1 MSSGMPTRQDILLY
15 RHSMSSYG
23 ETTGTRICDMLLEQ
37 LTETERLS
45 SLVKSNDNTLAEFGV
60 ADLDALIDKVSRK
73 YRRYQLALAAI
84 RNTVELIE
92 EDDGPATTDE
102 ARPAPD
108 SPADSEDGS
117 PGSVDN

>member
-1 MSSGMPTRQDILLY
+1 MPTRQDILLY

-45 SLVKSNDNTLAEFGV
+45 SLLKSYDNTLAEFGV
-60 ADLDALIDKVSRK
+60 ADLDELIVKISHSN
-73 YRRYQLALAAI
+73 RRYQLALAAI

-92 EDDGPATTDE
+92 EDENVPATDE
-102 ARPAPD
+102 TRPTPD
-108 SPADSEDGS
+108 SPDSSEDG
-117 PGSVDN
+117 PTGGSTN